1 MFTDPAPHDSRGVLH
16 VNEKYAELGNPRRI
30 WAIPAV
36 HGEVERLSRLHDY
49 IAPRFAVRDRLVYLG
64 NYFGAESRNNADLFD
79 EILAFRA
86 ALLAKTGLEPSDIVY
101 LRGPAEEAWQRLLRL
116 QFAPV
121 PLHALDRALASGV
134 EAWLRLYGVSV
145 NDTKSMARA
154 GSMAITRWTN
164 HLRAMQRNAPGHEAL
179 VCAMRR
185 AAFTRA
191 TVEQKRILFVP
202 AGFDATRSLDDQG
215 EALWWT
221 SASFRITGRNASGFD
236 RIVRGFDSVNGGLFV
251 DDVSVTLDGGCG
263 RSGDLICGCF
273 SSSGKLLELV
283 TVKARGLLEATARE
297 RDIANDIHRADM
309 PLSRVVEAAEEPDAR
324 TGIPQ
329 QALA

>member
-1 MFTDPAPHDSRGVLH
+1 M
-16 VNEKYAELGNPRRI
+16 NEKYAELGVPRRI
-30 WAIPAV
+30 WAIAAI
-36 HGEVERLSRLHDY
+36 HGEVERLSKLHDY

-86 ALLAKTGLEPSDIVY
+86 ALLAKTGLEPSDIVF

-121 PLHALDRALASGV
+121 PLHALERALASGV

-179 VCAMRR
+179 VCSMRR

-191 TVEQKRILFVP
+191 GADQRRILFVP

-221 SASFRITGRNASGFD
+221 SAPFRITGRNPSGFN

-263 RSGDLICGCF
+263 RSGDLMCGCF

-283 TVKARGLLEATARE
+283 TVKARGALEAMTVERE
-297 RDIANDIHRADM
+297 IANDIHRADKV
-309 PLSRVVEAAEEPDAR
+309 LAQVIEAAHERESEADSR
-324 TGIPQ
+324 Q
-329 QALA
+329 QAMA

>member
-1 MFTDPAPHDSRGVLH
+1 M
-16 VNEKYAELGNPRRI
+16 NEKYAELGISRRI
-30 WAIPAV
+30 WAIAAI
-36 HGEVERLSRLHDY
+36 HGEVERLSKLHDY

-64 NYFGAESRNNADLFD
+64 NYFGAESRGNADLFD
-79 EILAFRA
+79 ELLAFRA
-86 ALLAKTGLEPSDIVY
+86 ALLAKMGLEPSDIVY

-121 PLHALDRALASGV
+121 PLHALERALASGV

-179 VCAMRR
+179 VCSMRR
-185 AAFTRA
+185 AAFTRISGD
-191 TVEQKRILFVP
+191 QKRVLFVP

-221 SASFRITGRNASGFD
+221 SAPFRVTGRNASGFN

-263 RSGDLICGCF
+263 RGGDLICGCF

-283 TVKARGLLEATARE
+283 TVKARGTLEAVTVERE
-297 RDIANDIHRADM
+297 IANDVHGADRA
-309 PLSRVVEAAEEPDAR
+309 LARVVEIAQEHEIEVEAR
-324 TGIPQ
+324 Q